1 MSYPGSNGIYNPG
14 GHVPVGTGQQIPVVH
29 RAPQSYAVVGPT
41 HTVVVATPGSHGPS
55 AVTVYR
61 DGGEPARQV
70 PPTARRHME
79 ARARYTP
86 PQTPTVVHIMHQP
99 DLQHPS
105 RSNHVVNT
113 TRNRQY

>member
-14 GHVPVGTGQQIPVVH
+14 GHVPVGTGQQIPVV
-29 RAPQSYAVVGPT
+29 PQGPYSVAGPH
-41 HTVVVATPGSHGPS
+41 HTVIVVPPGQHGPS
-55 AVTVYR
+55 SVTVYR

-70 PPTARRHME
+70 PPTARHHME

-99 DLQHPS
+99 DLQHPP
-105 RSNHVVNT
+105 RTNHVVNT
-113 TRNRQY
+113 NRNRHH